1 MGLILF
7 LTGIAVAVF
16 SAWLFYKTGWYSV
29 SLFIPLAATPLIAP
43 GYAGLISLFLIPA
56 AFGTTGGFCFRE
68 SKDFGFYITVSSI
81 VFAALFTAEYHTLR
95 VVQGTDI
102 IEKGRNE
109 IVLMMEQGSGDME
122 RVFDEY
128 KTPPENREKL
138 KADFANSIAIIK
150 DSKWLQF
157 ARDMVPFSA
166 FIFGILICGLS
177 FIILKK
183 WVIKDAGAKVRG
195 LEFLRINDYFIFAL
209 IAGWGGFILLD
220 SSIYPA
226 FSITALNL
234 ALAVSA
240 LYVAQALGIIKY
252 FMIGRG
258 VPAII
263 LPLLILT
270 LLILGAPVI
279 FFMTILLTGLGSL
292 DLWADFRKLG
302 PDKER
307 NNKE

>member
-1 MGLILF
+1 MTLF
-7 LTGIAVAVF
+7 L
-16 SAWLFYKTGWYSV
+16 
-29 SLFIPLAATPLIAP
+29 PLAVTPLISPA
-43 GYAGLISLFLIPA
+43 YAGLISLFLIPA
-56 AFGTTGGFCFRE
+56 VFGTTGGVCFRQGR
-68 SKDFGFYITVSSI
+68 DFGFYLTLSSI
-81 VFAALFTAEYHTLR
+81 VFAALFTVEYHALR
-95 VVQGTDI
+95 VFRGTDI

-109 IVLMMEQGSGDME
+109 IVLMMEQSTGEMDK
-122 RVFDEY
+122 VFEEY

-138 KADFANSIAIIK
+138 KADFANSINIIK

-166 FIFGILICGLS
+166 FIFGVVICGLG
-177 FIILKK
+177 FIFLKK
-183 WVIKDAGAKVRG
+183 WVMKDAALKVQS

-220 SSIYPA
+220 SSSYPA
-226 FSITALNL
+226 FSIAALNL
-234 ALAVSA
+234 ALAVST
-240 LYVAQALGIIKY
+240 LYVVQALGIIKY

-258 VPAII
+258 IPVII

-279 FFMTILLTGLGSL
+279 FFMTILLTGMGAL

>member
-1 MGLILF
+1 M
-7 LTGIAVAVF
+7 A
-16 SAWLFYKTGWYSV
+16 
-29 SLFIPLAATPLIAP
+29 LFIPLAATPLIAP
-43 GYAGLISLFLIPA
+43 GYAGLISIFLIPA
-56 AFGTTGGFCFRE
+56 AFGTTGGLCFRQG
-68 SKDFGFYITVSSI
+68 KDFGFYLALSSI
-81 VFAALFTAEYHTLR
+81 LFAALFTAEYHTLR
-95 VVQGTDI
+95 VIRGTDI
-102 IEKGRNE
+102 IEKGRDE
-109 IVLMMEQGSGDME
+109 IVFMMEQGTGDLD
-122 RVFDEY
+122 RVFEEY

-166 FIFGILICGLS
+166 FIFGILICGFS
-177 FIILKK
+177 FVILKK
-183 WVIKDAGAKVRG
+183 WVIKPVAQQVKG

-220 SSIYPA
+220 SNAYPA
-226 FSITALNL
+226 FSIAALNL
-234 ALAVSA
+234 ALSVST

-258 VPAII
+258 IPAII

-279 FFMTILLTGLGSL
+279 IFMTILLLGAGSL